1 MAQITVVRTVK
12 ALRRQVA
19 AWQAAGERVALV
31 PTMGALHEGHISL
44 VRAAHRRADR
54 VIVSIFVNPTQFA
67 PNEDF
72 SKYPRTFAQ
81 DRAML
86 TQARADLIYAPTV
99 DVMYPAGA
107 CTTVSLDGPA
117 KAGLEDAFRPTHFA
131 GVATIVAKLFTQCGP
146 DVALFGEKDFQQLK
160 VVTQMARDLDL
171 PVNVIGCP
179 TVRERDGLAMSSR
192 NRYLLPDDRARAA
205 VVPSVLRQAA
215 ENLRNGVTPARAMKN
230 ARSALE
236 KAGFVVDYVE
246 ARDAGT
252 LAPLTRGQRDNIRL
266 LVAAKIGA
274 TRLIDNM
281 AV

>member
-1 MAQITVVRTVK
+1 
-12 ALRRQVA
+12 
-19 AWQAAGERVALV
+19 
-31 PTMGALHEGHISL
+31 
-44 VRAAHRRADR
+44 
-54 VIVSIFVNPTQFA
+54 
-67 PNEDF
+67 
-72 SKYPRTFAQ
+72 
-81 DRAML
+81 
-86 TQARADLIYAPTV
+86 
-99 DVMYPAGA
+99 
-107 CTTVSLDGPA
+107 
-117 KAGLEDAFRPTHFA
+117 
-131 GVATIVAKLFTQCGP
+131 
-146 DVALFGEKDFQQLK
+146 
-160 VVTQMARDLDL
+160 
-171 PVNVIGCP
+171 
-179 TVRERDGLAMSSR
+179 
-192 NRYLLPDDRARAA
+192 ARAA

>member
-146 DVALFGEKDFQQLK
+146 DVALFGEKDFQ
-160 VVTQMARDLDL
+160 
-171 PVNVIGCP
+171 
-179 TVRERDGLAMSSR
+179 
-192 NRYLLPDDRARAA
+192 
-205 VVPSVLRQAA
+205 
-215 ENLRNGVTPARAMKN
+215 
-230 ARSALE
+230 
-236 KAGFVVDYVE
+236 
-246 ARDAGT
+246 
-252 LAPLTRGQRDNIRL
+252 
-266 LVAAKIGA
+266 
-274 TRLIDNM
+274 
-281 AV
+281 